1 MNLSESRS
9 VRIISQTGTPI
20 YVNGNKNQRRAS
32 ASCSGVVVARQ
43 ILALWKIC
51 DKKTNVPLGNL
62 VKDKKGETV
71 EVENRLT
78 IKVKHA
84 AVLPTD
90 KPFLVNCK
98 GPSFSNMYE

>member
-9 VRIISQTGTPI
+9 VRIISPTGTPI
-20 YVNGNKNQRRAS
+20 YVNGNKNHLRAS

-43 ILALWKIC
+43 RLALWKIC
-51 DKKTNVPLGNL
+51 DDPNVSLGDLIKK
-62 VKDKKGETV
+62 EERQTV

-78 IKVKHA
+78 MKVKHA

>member
-1 MNLSESRS
+1 MNLSESSS
-9 VRIISQTGTPI
+9 VRIISLTGTPI

-43 ILALWKIC
+43 ILALWKI
-51 DKKTNVPLGNL
+51 
-62 VKDKKGETV
+62 
-71 EVENRLT
+71 